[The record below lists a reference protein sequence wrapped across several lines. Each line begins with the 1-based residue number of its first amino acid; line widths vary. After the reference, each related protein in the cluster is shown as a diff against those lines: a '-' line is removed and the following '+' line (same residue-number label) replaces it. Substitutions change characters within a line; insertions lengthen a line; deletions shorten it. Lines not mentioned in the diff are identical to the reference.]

1 MSIGKAFLY
10 INSKGFPV
18 TRHSYSG
25 GDSFNFCNR
34 RYYLERV
41 QGWGEKQQRA
51 ASQFGIALEHAIQFW
66 HQHGQV
72 TVDAVAEFVRQW
84 AEHKDKEYIYSKPE
98 KDWASLC
105 MTGSELVKLYALKY
119 PTFPYIVMNPKDAF
133 QVQTNFEVFPGS
145 KLAGIEFTSYIDLLA
160 NIKKTQPQPMPLF
173 PIAPEAG
180 EEIIIDIKT
189 SGKDIPDLLVLDPQ
203 LRSYAW
209 VKERS
214 LVAFLWFRKCGR
226 EISRGDKVTLLE
238 PYAGIAAG
246 TDAIV
251 MATDE
256 FGAYVAADEKL
267 YDEMSRQFIG
277 EAKAVKLARQA
288 FVEGNA
294 KHVVESALT
303 KQRIQF
309 KMARITKESAQDIGR
324 SIKRDVINIAAAN
337 EKDFWP
343 MQSGVRFPN
352 EKCPNCAMRGICSE
366 NPEMRDALVTRKQVD
381 EFEDLD

>member
-1 MSIGKAFLY
+1 
-10 INSKGFPV
+10 
-18 TRHSYSG
+18 
-25 GDSFNFCNR
+25 
-34 RYYLERV
+34 V

-66 HQHGQV
+66 HQHGM
-72 TVDAVAEFVRQW
+72 VDGTAVAEFVRQW

-105 MTGSELVKLYALKY
+105 MTGSELVRLYALKY

-173 PIAPEAG
+173 PIAPDPG

-251 MATDE
+251 LATDE

-267 YDEMSRQFIG
+267 YDEMSRQFVG

-343 MQSGVRFPN
+343 MQSGVRFPS

-366 NPEMRDALVTRKQVD
+366 NPELRDALVTRKQVD